1 MSSERTLAE
10 PQAPHGAPPSL
21 ARLGPSLAHLGQSLA
36 LLGISGASVGLLG
49 AFLTASVPAPLF
61 VQRNLAPVVTR
72 STMMV
77 AAMGVASLFVLA
89 ALAGVA
95 WRRERA
101 LAPVRRAADL
111 LSPLSLAFVLPL
123 LFDERIWQSEVL
135 VYLVLLVAVGVGA
148 ELTFRRM
155 FAALPEA
162 LAHPL
167 TDPLAALPA
176 TTRAAVVRWAPLG
189 VVVLAAAA
197 YAAYFSH
204 YTLLN
209 HRRLQTSGFDLGIYD
224 NLMFNAIHGRPFRA
238 TVLFGPDGGNNL
250 ASHAEFA
257 LIFFT
262 PIYALRPG
270 AETLLVFQ
278 SVILGFAAVPLYL
291 FAKTQVPRLAAVVVA
306 LGYLMYAPLHG
317 PNFYD
322 FHWLPL
328 AIFFH
333 FWLYYGTATERWRL
347 VAVMLPILYLIRE
360 DIAVG
365 LALLGTVLL
374 LSGAR
379 PKFGALLA
387 VTSTAWFGIDKFV
400 IMPWAGKWWF
410 SDMYKDLIAEGE
422 RGYGS
427 VVRTMVINPTYLL
440 STLLKED
447 KVKYVLHLFAP
458 LVFLPARRP
467 LLLFLACPG
476 FFFTLLTTGYAPT
489 LSIGF
494 QYTTHS
500 IPYVFGA
507 SVLALGVLS
516 RMDGGT
522 VRRRGALAAMSL
534 VLLSHSFVF
543 GAVLQHRTFVGGF
556 GRVQF
561 HMTAEETQR
570 YQDLVALR
578 ALVPREA
585 SVSASENEIA
595 HFSARKN
602 AYTLRDH
609 HGDADY
615 IVVRR
620 TNLAGNTRKN
630 LEDALQRNPYG
641 VLASRGEFYLFKKG
655 HASPET
661 AAAKAALGVR

>member
-1 MSSERTLAE
+1 MSSERTEAE
-10 PQAPHGAPPSL
+10 LQALHGAPS
-21 ARLGPSLAHLGQSLA
+21 ASLAHLGQSLA
-36 LLGISGASVGLLG
+36 LLGISGASLGLLG
-49 AFLTASVPAPLF
+49 AFLTASIPATLF
-61 VQRNLAPVVTR
+61 VQRNVAPVATR
-72 STMMV
+72 TNMMLS
-77 AAMGVASLFVLA
+77 AIGVAGLFALVALA
-89 ALAGVA
+89 AFA
-95 WRRERA
+95 WRRRRA
-101 LAPVRRAADL
+101 LGPIRRTADI
-111 LSPLSLAFVLPL
+111 LSPLALAFVLPL
-123 LFDERIWQSEVL
+123 LFDERIWQSETL
-135 VYLVLLVAVGVGA
+135 VYLVLLAVVGVGA
-148 ELTFRRM
+148 EMTFRRM
-155 FAALPEA
+155 FAALPDA

-167 TDPLAALPA
+167 TDPLEALSPK
-176 TTRAAVVRWAPLG
+176 TRATVMRWAPLAI
-189 VVVLAAAA
+189 VVLGATA

-224 NLMFNAIHGRPFRA
+224 NLMFNAIHGKPFRA

-257 LIFFT
+257 VIFFI

-278 SVILGFAAVPLYL
+278 AIVLGFAAVPLYM
-291 FAKTQVPRLAAVVVA
+291 FAKTQVPRFAAVLVA

-333 FWLYYGTATERWRL
+333 FWLYYGIATERWRL

-379 PKFGALLA
+379 PKFGAFLA
-387 VTSTAWFGIDKFV
+387 VTSTVWFGIDKFV

-422 RGYGS
+422 KGYGS
-427 VVRTMVINPTYLL
+427 VVRTMLVNPSYLL

-489 LSIGF
+489 LSIAF

-500 IPYVFGA
+500 IPYLFGA
-507 SVLALGVLS
+507 SVLALGALS

-522 VRRRGALAAMSL
+522 IRRRGALAAMTV
-534 VLLSHSFVF
+534 VLLSHSYVF
-543 GAVLQHRTFVGGF
+543 GAVLQHRTFIGGF

-561 HMTAEETQR
+561 RMTDEETQR
-570 YQDLVALR
+570 YQDLVAIR
-578 ALVPREA
+578 ALVPKDA
-585 SVSASENEIA
+585 SVSASENEIP
-595 HFSARKN
+595 HFSARRD

-620 TNLAGNTRKN
+620 SNIGFGHTRKN
-630 LEDALQRNPYG
+630 LEEALQRNPYG
-641 VLASRGEFYLFKKG
+641 VLAGRGDFYLFKKG
-655 HASPET
+655 HVSPET